1 MVYPTVSPWRRINKG
16 SGAIIIALLAML
28 SLSACG
34 GNPQIQLKAN
44 QSKTQ
49 LDTLLAHAQSIGVPG
64 PILQPI
70 LNQEAQLNATNAPIS
85 IFDDQPATD
94 YYSNLSQR
102 YAILAVQ
109 VHGLEYQET
118 QQSDYQAYQDIQKL
132 ENALTERQSQ
142 GFVEAK
148 TFAAQLDQY
157 QAQLAKAR
165 YPKDY
170 IQISINAQRSTQ
182 ALHLMGPAYDTLNS
196 LQHTITQMNAS
207 HLDTTALSQE
217 AQDDLQIFRT
227 ASKPEDFTQLID
239 EMNTQM
245 QEAAVLNIQAIPYIG
260 AVKLAEFSKDI
271 QVTSQYGQSVSKFQ
285 QRLAA
290 DQAALSNAK
299 AIHDYVKVA
308 TQIDN
313 DLASIQVPM
322 IRGQATYLLAQFHQE
337 VTDWG
342 NTHVYHDPQD
352 GNDYHLDYEYGP
364 DGIGSDANSAVQS
377 AQTVD
382 DYQAAIDLINNDMT
396 NLHAMEADY
405 SDSTPWTQP
414 HATDLQL
421 IQHYSMTGQIIVVS
435 LVEQT
440 MRLYQDGK
448 LVNQFRIT
456 SGQYARPSPP
466 GVWHILLR
474 QSPTIFKS
482 TEPVGSAF
490 WYPNTNINF
499 AMEYHWGGYYF
510 HDSWWRANYG
520 PGTNF
525 PHYDTGGDE
534 TFAGNGSHGCIN
546 MQEDQASWLYAH
558 TDYNT
563 GVIIY

>member
-1 MVYPTVSPWRRINKG
+1 MIYTKVPPWQRINKATITI
-16 SGAIIIALLAML
+16 SIALLVML
-28 SLSACG
+28 LLSACG
-34 GNPQIQLKAN
+34 GNPQTQLKAN
-44 QSKTQ
+44 QNKIQ

-64 PILQPI
+64 PMLQPI
-70 LNQEAQLNATNAPIS
+70 LNQEAQLSATNAPIS
-85 IFDDQPATD
+85 VFNDQPATN
-94 YYSNLSQR
+94 YYTNLSQR
-102 YAILAVQ
+102 YAMLTIE
-109 VHGLEYQET
+109 VHGLEYKVT

-132 ENALTERQSQ
+132 ENALTQRQSQ

-148 TFAAQLDQY
+148 IFAEQLDQY
-157 QAQLAKAR
+157 QAQLAKAQ

-170 IQISINAQRSTQ
+170 IQISTEAERSTQ
-182 ALHLMGPAYDTLNS
+182 ALHLMGPAYQKLKS
-196 LQHTITQMNAS
+196 LQQIITQMKTS
-207 HLDTTALSQE
+207 HLDTTALNQE
-217 AQDDLQIFRT
+217 AQNDLQLFRA
-227 ASKPEDFTQLID
+227 ASGPEDFTRLID
-239 EMNTQM
+239 EINAQL
-245 QEAAVLNIQAIPYIG
+245 QEATVLNIQAIPYVG
-260 AVKLAEFSKDI
+260 SAKLAEFNTDI
-271 QVTSQYGQSVSKFQ
+271 QLANQYGVNVIKFQ
-285 QRLAA
+285 QRLVA
-290 DQAALSNAK
+290 DQTALSNAK
-299 AIHDYVKVA
+299 TLKDYLKVA

-313 DLASIQVPM
+313 DIASIQIPM
-322 IRGQATYLLAQFHQE
+322 IQGQAKYLLNQFHQE
-337 VTDWG
+337 VTAWG

-352 GNDYHLDYEYGP
+352 GNDYHLDYEYGL
-364 DGIGSDANSAVQS
+364 DGIGSDADSAVQS

-382 DYQAAIDLINNDMT
+382 DYQAAIDLINTDMV

-405 SDSTPWTQP
+405 SDTTPWNKA

-421 IQHYSMTGQIIVVS
+421 IQHYSLTGQVIVVS

-448 LVNQFRIT
+448 LVNEFRIT
-456 SGQYARPSPP
+456 SGQYAKPSPP

-490 WYPNTNINF
+490 WYPDTNINY
-499 AMEYHWGGYYF
+499 AMEYHDGGYYF
-510 HDSWWRANYG
+510 HDSWWRVNYG

-525 PHYDTGGDE
+525 PHYDAGGDE

-546 MQEDQASWLYAH
+546 MQKDQAGWLYAH